1 MARSPFCLI
10 LFLTCATG
18 VWGQGK
24 SADIHIDG
32 DASMMPFTQRLTE
45 WYHQNK
51 QSISF
56 EVAGAGPTRAIH
68 SLVDGK
74 VDLVQSARQVV
85 GGEVTALRE
94 RRGKKFLQ
102 IPVATEVAGILVHPS
117 NPVREL
123 TIFDLRQILS
133 GAVKN
138 WKQVGGKDAPIKIY
152 GRDSNSDIRDFI
164 EAEYMGDASVASSAT
179 TFPKNSTLYAAVA
192 DDPNAIGYA
201 SVNLGLSSKVRFI
214 GIKASASAPAASPT
228 TESIT
233 SRKYPLMR
241 QLYYIFAGEPSGEL
255 RRFAEWVLSPQG
267 QLVVEA
273 TELWPLGSNDRDKGK
288 TELAGR

>member
-1 MARSPFCLI
+1 MARRSLCLV
-10 LFLTCATG
+10 LFLTCASG
-18 VWGQGK
+18 VCGQGK
-24 SADIHIDG
+24 SERIHIDG
-32 DASMMPFTQRLTE
+32 DPSLLPLAQRLTE
-45 WYHQNK
+45 WYHQNER
-51 QSISF
+51 SASF
-56 EVAGAGPTRAIH
+56 EIVGGGPTRAIE

-74 VDLVQSARQVV
+74 VDVVQSARQVL
-85 GGEVTALRE
+85 GGEVLALR
-94 RRGKKFLQ
+94 RRRSQKFLQ
-102 IPVATEVAGILVHPS
+102 IPVATEVAGVLVHPS

-123 TIFDLRQILS
+123 AIFDLRQVLS

-164 EAEYMGDASVASSAT
+164 EAEYMGDAGIASSAT
-179 TFPKNSTLYAAVA
+179 TFSKNSTLYAAVA
-192 DDPNAIGYA
+192 EDPNAIGYA

-214 GIKASASAPAASPT
+214 GIKASASAPAVPPT

-241 QLYYIFAGEPSGEL
+241 PLYYIFAGEPSAEL

-273 TELWPLGSNDRDKGK
+273 TELWPLGSSDRDRGK